1 MVSQPQT
8 SHEGEKEKR
17 FVALTSVIAAVF
29 LTVIKM
35 IVGFI
40 TGSLGI
46 VAEAAHSGL
55 DLIAALVTYLA
66 VRVSDKPADTEHH
79 YGHGKV
85 ENISAL
91 AETLLLLITCVWIIY
106 EAIHRLLFHK
116 FTEIDAGFWAFAIM
130 IISIIINISR
140 ERALTKTA
148 QKYGSQALEAD
159 ALHFKTD
166 IWGSAVVIVGLICVQ
181 IGERFGHKEFFARG
195 DALAALGVAA
205 IVIWVGV
212 SLGKRTVDALLDRAP
227 VGFSQAIRAAV
238 RQVDGVLD
246 LANVRVRRAGNTNF
260 VDLTVAVGRNTALE
274 PSHRIA
280 ISVEEQVRKLAPY
293 TDVIVHIEP
302 ILDKKESVIERIR
315 AVARNLNLNAHH
327 ISIHEL
333 NSRFYVELD
342 MEVAPNLTLQ
352 QAHAMANQLE
362 QTLQTEIPAIAEINT
377 RLESRGIDVDLG
389 ADITAQAD
397 DIVRQARQIAIEHAG
412 VKDCHKVTVRR
423 SNENL
428 FLILHCTFDEQLSI
442 REVEEASSGIEERL
456 MKNISCLQRV
466 LVHAEPV
473 HSIKH

>member
-8 SHEGEKEKR
+8 SHEGEKEKK

-29 LTVIKM
+29 LTVIKLV
-35 IVGFI
+35 VGFI

-46 VAEAAHSGL
+46 IAEAAHSGL
-55 DLIAALVTYLA
+55 DLVAALITYLA
-66 VRVSDKPADTEHH
+66 VRVSDKPADKEHH

-116 FTEIDAGFWAFAIM
+116 FAEIDAGFWAFAIM
-130 IISIIINISR
+130 VISIIINISR

-148 QKYGSQALEAD
+148 KKYGSQALEAD

-205 IVIWVGV
+205 IVIWVSF

-227 VGFSQAIRAAV
+227 IGLTQAIRDAV

-246 LANVRVRRAGNTNF
+246 LSNMRVRRAGNTNF

-302 ILDKKESVIERIR
+302 ILDEHEGIVERIR

-333 NSRFYVELD
+333 NNRFYVELD
-342 MEVAPNLTLQ
+342 MEVAPELTLY
-352 QAHAMANQLE
+352 QAHTMANQLE
-362 QTLQTEIPAIAEINT
+362 QALRAEIPAIAEINT
-377 RLESRGIDVDLG
+377 RIESREIDVNLG
-389 ADITAQAD
+389 EDITSQAD
-397 DIVRQARQIAIEHAG
+397 DIVQQARQIAIEHAN

-423 SNENL
+423 ANGNL
-428 FLILHCTFDEQLSI
+428 FLILHCNFDEKLSI
-442 REVEEASSGIEERL
+442 NEVEEASNGIEEKLR
-456 MKNISCLQRV
+456 KNISCLQRV
-466 LVHAEPV
+466 LVHAEPARSV
-473 HSIKH
+473 